1 MTSMTLELSSLGVS
15 SSEPGKRISLVL
27 TIVMHFL
34 LAIFLIYGVS
44 WQTKMPSAVQVE
56 LVRAV
61 SPAPTSESA
70 PAPVPPPPVEAP
82 KIEPRPEPPP
92 LPKAEAKTPAKPD
105 IAIKE
110 KPKPKP
116 EETLP
121 PKPDKMKEALWR
133 EVEQLE
139 RSKMLSELDKEVAQV
154 KAGKAAAVNAQA
166 IDKWLAQIRDKVRG
180 HIVLP
185 PDVKGNPEATFK
197 VIQLPSGEIIG
208 ATLTKSSGHSALDAA
223 IERAILKSSPLPKP
237 EKSELFVR
245 ELELRF
251 RPLENA

>member
-1 MTSMTLELSSLGVS
+1 MTMELSSLGLA
-15 SSEPGKRISLVL
+15 SSEPGKRISLAL
-27 TIVMHFL
+27 TIGMHVL
-34 LAIFLIYGVS
+34 LAAFLVYGVS
-44 WQTKMPSAVQVE
+44 WQTHTPAAVQVE

-61 SPAPTSESA
+61 SPAPTSQPA
-70 PAPVPPPPVEAP
+70 PAPEPSPPPKVEP
-82 KIEPRPEPPP
+82 KPEPPP
-92 LPKAEAKTPAKPD
+92 EPKPVPKVEPKATVKPD

-116 EETLP
+116 EEVLP
-121 PKPDKMKEALWR
+121 PKPDKMKEALRR

-139 RSKMLSELDKEVAQV
+139 RSKMLSELDKEVAQA
-154 KAGKAAAVNAQA
+154 KAGKAAAASAKAV
-166 IDKWLAQIRDKVRG
+166 DKWLAQIRDKVRG

-185 PDVKGNPEATFK
+185 PEVKGNPEAMFK

-208 ATLTKSSGHSALDAA
+208 ATLTKSSGNNALDAA

-237 EKSELFVR
+237 EKAELFER

-251 RPLENA
+251 RPLEN